1 MKLYLF
7 IGVFFVVLLA
17 YWAGERVSEQKC
29 ETKIA
34 ELNAQNQSNIV
45 KTLEVVNE
53 KTFNTGVRDIR
64 HILHEQ
70 YTIVE

>member
-34 ELNAQNQSNIV
+34 ELNAQNQSDVITAME
-45 KTLEVVNE
+45 KVNE

-64 HILHEQ
+64 RILHEQ
-70 YTIVE
+70 YTIAE